1 MAHGETLKAGGS
13 SQWTVVSDARLKDVV
28 ASFDLGAGV
37 LAQLRPQVS
46 RTPNPD
52 SEPCPCSTTT
62 PTLLLPLL

>member
-37 LAQLRPQVS
+37 LAQLRPKVS
-46 RTPNPD
+46 RTPTPY
-52 SEPCPCSTTT
+52 SEPYPYSTPT